1 MKAFTANHANRYSRI
16 NRAWLEARGPRL
28 SASWSPWYR
37 CEYSA
42 SICWFEYMQID
53 WNIVSVEHCIDSFSI
68 SRCILFSFSFFF
80 ITFYQRLRTNYR
92 EDLVTFLFH
101 FFFFFIEREG
111 KNYLYLNR
119 DRDVFLDRNSDRMWY
134 RDWHFLGYHRDCL
147 ADRCSVTRISISSV
161 SSIDSTFVLLR
172 FSSLLFGQG
181 CRHEGEDDE
190 KLQERSNSNYWD
202 SLAATGKKFSFCS
215 AKFSSNSLYIIRFR
229 IKLEKSVFVHR
240 NVWKII
246 TIYIYIFLFF
256 FASTR
261 YILWILGDGVSPDPR
276 QRLIVK
282 IAEIIAIVHTAVIA
296 HLSVHVG
303 CAIGVGSLVVLR
315 LMR

>member
-80 ITFYQRLRTNYR
+80 ITFYQRLRTSWSRRSRNIF
-92 EDLVTFLFH
+92 VPF

-147 ADRCSVTRISISSV
+147 ADRCSVTRVSISSV

-202 SLAATGKKFSFCS
+202 SLAATGKKFSFRS
-215 AKFSSNSLYIIRFR
+215 AKFSSKFICYSISNEIGKISLRAPKR
-229 IKLEKSVFVHR
+229 LK
-240 NVWKII
+240 NNND
-246 TIYIYIFLFF
+246 IYIFSFF
-256 FASTR
+256 LSFDKVYTLDPWRRSQSWSQAKTDR
-261 YILWILGDGVSPDPR
+261 QDRGDHSDRPYGCNCSP
-276 QRLIVK
+276 
-282 IAEIIAIVHTAVIA
+282 
-296 HLSVHVG
+296 
-303 CAIGVGSLVVLR
+303 
-315 LMR
+315 